1 MPLHNKNRI
10 AYLSAITLLLS
21 YVEMLLPRFV
31 PFFRLGLGNIAILLA
46 LNLSFPE
53 LLMLSIIKSI
63 TASMMN
69 GTLLS
74 PFFIISIC
82 QSVLSGIIMWIFFK
96 IKKNWLSIYG
106 ISLIGSAISAI
117 VQIGL
122 SALYLGK
129 STFALLGPMLI
140 FSIISAIIT
149 AFLSQI
155 LHIPENAPS
164 INISEKSKNSIFSL
178 ISVII
183 IIIAVLICFMIHNL
197 FILGFALILAF
208 IFQIIS
214 KRKIFI
220 LPHITM
226 WIFVIIVSLLSP
238 SGKILFKIGSFGI
251 TLDSLLLGIEKSLKL
266 SIAAALS
273 QCAASLRAPEN
284 TLIGLSL
291 AYFRGLS
298 DNFRNQ
304 KGNIFVKLQNTL
316 KSESL

>member
-1 MPLHNKNRI
+1 MELHNKNRI

-21 YVEMLLPRFV
+21 YAEMLLPKFV

-46 LNLSFPE
+46 LNLPFPE
-53 LLMLSIIKSI
+53 LILLSIIKSI
-63 TASMMN
+63 AASMMN

-74 PFFIISIC
+74 PFFIISIS
-82 QSVLSGIIMWIFFK
+82 QSILSAVFMWAFFK

-106 ISLIGSAISAI
+106 ISLIGSATSAF
-117 VQIGL
+117 VQIEL

-140 FSIISAIIT
+140 FSIISAAIT

-155 LHIPENAPS
+155 LHIPEKAPL
-164 INISEKSKNSIFSL
+164 ITIAEKPKNSIFNL
-178 ISVII
+178 IFVILI
-183 IIIAVLICFMIHNL
+183 FITVLFCFMINNVYILVPVLICS
-197 FILGFALILAF
+197 FIL
-208 IFQIIS
+208 QIIS

-226 WIFVIIVSLLSP
+226 WIFVILVNLFSP
-238 SGKILFKIGSFGI
+238 NGKILFKIGSFGI
-251 TLDSLLLGIEKSLKL
+251 TLNSLLLGIEKSLKL

-273 QCAASLRAPEN
+273 QCAASLKAPET
-284 TLIGLSL
+284 TLIGMSL

-304 KGNIFVKLQNTL
+304 KGNIIVRLQNTL
-316 KSESL
+316 KTNTL